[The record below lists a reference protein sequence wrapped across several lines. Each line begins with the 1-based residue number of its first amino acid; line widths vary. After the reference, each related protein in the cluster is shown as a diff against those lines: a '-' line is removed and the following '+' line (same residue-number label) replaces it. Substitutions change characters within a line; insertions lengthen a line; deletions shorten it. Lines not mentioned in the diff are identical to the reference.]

1 MLAKGCKRL
10 STAHAFK
17 RVAQKTSLI
26 RQQSFCWNLGHFCDK
41 EGGLPNCLFSPH
53 FSGPLYQL
61 ICVLRWSQQP
71 RIQGPAEDGVWQGRW
86 LKPHRWFLS
95 ISFLPGVWVKSGGG
109 HTLRISWSL
118 LLTTKNDYHLWVLRS
133 WTSARSQIV
142 GTNTMTERNQL
153 DAIDGSQPAGM
164 PWSVSARSKL
174 PETQCS
180 HTLTST
186 ALGNLKQL
194 GAWRNS
200 FFFAHV
206 LVYFPICLCGCAM
219 P

>member
-1 MLAKGCKRL
+1 MK
-10 STAHAFK
+10 STTTNT
-17 RVAQKTSLI
+17 RPSWGWSLTGKVVETTQMI
-26 RQQSFCWNLGHFCDK
+26 SIDLLFAGRMGK
-41 EGGLPNCLFSPH
+41 E
-53 FSGPLYQL
+53 
-61 ICVLRWSQQP
+61 W
-71 RIQGPAEDGVWQGRW
+71 
-86 LKPHRWFLS
+86 
-95 ISFLPGVWVKSGGG
+95 GG

>member
-1 MLAKGCKRL
+1 MLSSVWHKKPASYQSRASAETWVIFVTKRGGCQ
-10 STAHAFK
+10 TVCFH
-17 RVAQKTSLI
+17 
-26 RQQSFCWNLGHFCDK
+26 
-41 EGGLPNCLFSPH
+41 LFSRDPFTNLFECWGEVNNH
-53 FSGPLYQL
+53 EYKAQL
-61 ICVLRWSQQP
+61 RMESEWSLTGKVVETTQM
-71 RIQGPAEDGVWQGRW
+71 ISIDLLFAGRMG
-86 LKPHRWFLS
+86 KEC
-95 ISFLPGVWVKSGGG
+95 GGA
-109 HTLRISWSL
+109 HPKDMINWSL

-174 PETQCS
+174 SDSQCS

-194 GAWRNS
+194 GAWRKV
-200 FFFAHV
+200 FFLRMF
-206 LVYFPICLCGCAM
+206 
-219 P
+219 

>member
-1 MLAKGCKRL
+1 MLSSVSAETWVIFVTKRGGGCQTVCFHLFSRDPFTNLFACLGEVNNHEYK
-10 STAHAFK
+10 
-17 RVAQKTSLI
+17 AQLRMESD
-26 RQQSFCWNLGHFCDK
+26 R
-41 EGGLPNCLFSPH
+41 EGGWNHTDDF
-53 FSGPLYQL
+53 Y
-61 ICVLRWSQQP
+61 R
-71 RIQGPAEDGVWQGRW
+71 
-86 LKPHRWFLS
+86 
-95 ISFLPGVWVKSGGG
+95 SGGG

-118 LLTTKNDYHLWVLRS
+118 LLTTKNDCHLWVLRS

-153 DAIDGSQPAGM
+153 DAIDGSQRAGM

-194 GAWRNS
+194 GAWRKS
-200 FFFAHV
+200 LFFLRMF
-206 LVYFPICLCGCAM
+206 
-219 P
+219 